1 MLMPF
6 EWAVITVEEARILK
20 KFIETVTATKA
31 YPVNY
36 KKIEESGMK
45 IMYDKLS
52 MFISEADHYAGQL
65 KYFQEKDYD
74 R

>member
-20 KFIETVTATKA
+20 KFIEASTATKA

-36 KKIEESGMK
+36 KKIEEAGMQ

-52 MFISEADHYAGQL
+52 MFISEHEHYEGQL
-65 KYFQEKDYD
+65 RYFYD
-74 R
+74 KSDL